1 MRRMRQE
8 QTIQFFKS
16 LEDFISAIEEAV
28 FQNPKTHNNA
38 GTWKAAFLRSYKRK
52 QGLILLFRDG
62 LR

>member
-28 FQNPKTHNNA
+28 FKI
-38 GTWKAAFLRSYKRK
+38 LRHIIMLELGK
-52 QGLILLFRDG
+52 LLF
-62 LR
+62 